1 MITEIADA
9 TGQLIHLVDDL
20 LHQTQT
26 RRLDAAINLA
36 STDVQ
41 NFKGDLLGRRLESLN
56 LRLAGLQHGIL
67 VHVTVAESEQLRAL
81 QPGLDGFALLGL
93 YARARA
99 ADLAAECAELLSLGN
114 AGNGSSTGA
123 PAGISDASPSDVGSA
138 AAGVGEFNHAV
149 SGDAASGALHPSAHP
164 GAAS

>member
-26 RRLDAAINLA
+26 QRLEAAINLA

-41 NFKGDLLGRRLESLN
+41 NFKDDLLARRLESLN

-67 VHVTVAESEQLRAL
+67 VHVTVAESEQLHAL

-99 ADLAAECAELLSLGN
+99 ADLAAECAELLSVNSPDSGGESTADRLSGLS
-114 AGNGSSTGA
+114 NGGA
-123 PAGISDASPSDVGSA
+123 SDLSGLPAQPAGQP
-138 AAGVGEFNHAV
+138 
-149 SGDAASGALHPSAHP
+149 PAHGTGTTP
-164 GAAS
+164 